1 MNRLYLIFYIHLV
14 FSCNLESQDYFFKT
28 WKSEYTASGQQIN
41 EFNGNYYLS
50 AAKICDD
57 TKECSFFSEIDLLGN
72 EVWRKDLNFLD
83 ITHRTTFIEDDTI
96 YIAGNDYVSGQKFIL
111 HKMSIDGDSITTF
124 DIFSPGLQ
132 YSDMFLLAIQKYNNN
147 IVLAGTG
154 EVGQDN
160 FSLVYII
167 DKEGK
172 VEKVVTPTSNT
183 FFSIIWDIKIDHDNN
198 LVFFINRQNN
208 FENAHRQILKY
219 NQDFL
224 PIWSYTT
231 DSLNHD
237 RAVTK
242 GCILNDGKIAFVTTH
257 ASRPMEAVH
266 TINPD
271 STINWIYEWPN
282 VNFIDIKIHRLKTLN
297 NGDILGMGR
306 TTNYENNPIIED
318 DPFIFRMTPDGELLW
333 ERTFVEIDP
342 EDGESKGGAICD
354 VEELE
359 NGDLLGTGYLRN
371 ESWDVLLF
379 KTDANGCIHEE
390 DCDQVSV
397 ITTTKE
403 LSDQYT
409 SVKIFPQPAI
419 ENQVTLQIDEAV
431 FSSDLQ
437 IHCFDLQGRKLPI
450 SIDKITLQEY
460 IISQLPKGISFLEII
475 DQNGKRIVEKIAKL

>member
-1 MNRLYLIFYIHLV
+1 MATYL
-14 FSCNLESQDYFFKT
+14 
-28 WKSEYTASGQQIN
+28 
-41 EFNGNYYLS
+41 
-50 AAKICDD
+50 
-57 TKECSFFSEIDLLGN
+57 
-72 EVWRKDLNFLD
+72 VW
-83 ITHRTTFIEDDTI
+83 
-96 YIAGNDYVSGQKFIL
+96 
-111 HKMSIDGDSITTF
+111 
-124 DIFSPGLQ
+124 
-132 YSDMFLLAIQKYNNN
+132 
-147 IVLAGTG
+147 
-154 EVGQDN
+154 
-160 FSLVYII
+160 
-167 DKEGK
+167 
-172 VEKVVTPTSNT
+172 VV
-183 FFSIIWDIKIDHDNN
+183 
-198 LVFFINRQNN
+198 
-208 FENAHRQILKY
+208 
-219 NQDFL
+219 L
-224 PIWSYTT
+224 PIT
-231 DSLNHD
+231 
-237 RAVTK
+237 
-242 GCILNDGKIAFVTTH
+242 
-257 ASRPMEAVH
+257 
-266 TINPD
+266 
-271 STINWIYEWPN
+271 
-282 VNFIDIKIHRLKTLN
+282 
-297 NGDILGMGR
+297 
-306 TTNYENNPIIED
+306 
-318 DPFIFRMTPDGELLW
+318 TPDGELLW

-342 EDGESKGGAICD
+342 EDGESKGGAIWD